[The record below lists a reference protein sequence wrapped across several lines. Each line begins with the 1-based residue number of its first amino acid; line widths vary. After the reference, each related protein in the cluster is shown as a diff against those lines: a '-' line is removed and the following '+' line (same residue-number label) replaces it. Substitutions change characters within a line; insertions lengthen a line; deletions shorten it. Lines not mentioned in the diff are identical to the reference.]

1 MPAALAPSIQ
11 DLADIRAKPDGAAQP
26 LLGFLS
32 NDDWDTLLAE
42 VNAQV
47 QAMEALPPGQPK
59 DQVFALLDGIDAIHR
74 EALHRLVRLFKEG
87 VLEKVVSDP
96 AIHTLMELY
105 DLLPE
110 VAGDPSAKLAEP
122 RAEPRA
128 EPQAEVGKPRFPTIP
143 IRALPSGPPAT
154 IRYPHWVP
162 VLGQRDDLASGTFAG
177 DIVADGVAL
186 LLARRDERLFALD
199 AQCPVDGAPLQSAWL
214 NGYTLSCPHH
224 PGCHYDL
231 RNGARIGGGAA
242 LRCYPVKTD
251 ERGRVL
257 VGFDMAFKADVP
269 SF

>member
-11 DLADIRAKPDGAAQP
+11 DLADIGAKPDGDAQP
-26 LLGFLS
+26 LLGYLS

-105 DLLPE
+105 DLLPD
-110 VAGDPSAKLAEP
+110 VAGDPSAT
-122 RAEPRA
+122 RA
-128 EPQAEVGKPRFPTIP
+128 EPQVEVGKPRFPTIP
-143 IRALPSGPPAT
+143 IRALSSGPPAT

-162 VLGQRDDLASGTFAG
+162 VLGQRDDLASGMFNS

-199 AQCPVDGAPLQSAWL
+199 AQCPVDGAPLQSALL